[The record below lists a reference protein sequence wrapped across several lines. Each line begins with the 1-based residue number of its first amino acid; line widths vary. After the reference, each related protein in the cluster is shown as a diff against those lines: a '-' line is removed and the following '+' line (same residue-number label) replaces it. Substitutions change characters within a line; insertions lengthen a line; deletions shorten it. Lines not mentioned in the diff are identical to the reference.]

1 MESEKFSILISP
13 EVLSSDLTNIIYTAS
28 TTYLLGQ
35 DECITSATTAIQN
48 TQSIFVYS
56 GMSYI
61 LSGGT
66 NGESLLTGLT
76 VPILFTQTYNDLG
89 FYSEFDGLMYQKDI
103 VTNFLYS
110 GNSTTNLN
118 SVTLYNTSGDYTVSY
133 LDFTTFFVD
142 WGDGTPAQQLT
153 SNVITH
159 NYLVNSGYTITLSG
173 SNPWGVTIIQKPITI
188 PLQSVTVPN
197 PTGNIVFVPQQGN
210 WANIPISYNYIYDLD
225 SNNTIPYQISSNW
238 TNVPFPLS
246 GFTTSRLQ
254 DLKRW
259 GPVPYTVGYVV
270 TKNNQVF
277 GQVNSITADVTGYT
291 INNVDYYDL
300 INGKTLYVVNSSGL
314 TANDIVASAITK
326 NEYLLDFVMAPEVQT
341 DIYVERGKYSAFE
354 SLQRLGEV
362 DNIGDM
368 VRYGYG
374 FFKINNA

>member
-1 MESEKFSILISP
+1 MESEKFSVLISP
-13 EVLSSDLTNIIYTAS
+13 EVLSSDLINLIYTAS
-28 TTYLLGQ
+28 TTYELGQ

-66 NGESLLTGLT
+66 NGDSLLTGLT
-76 VPILFTQTYNDLG
+76 MPILFTQTYNDIG
-89 FYSEFDGLMYQKDI
+89 FYSEFDGLMVQKDI

-110 GNSTTNLN
+110 GNSTSNLN

-133 LDFTTFFVD
+133 LDFTTFYVD
-142 WGDGTPAQQLT
+142 WGDNSPTQQLT
-153 SNVITH
+153 SSSLTH
-159 NYLVNSGYTITLSG
+159 TYLANNDYTITLSG
-173 SNPWGVTIIQKPITI
+173 SNPWGVTIIEKPITI
-188 PLQSVTVPN
+188 PLQSVTITNPN
-197 PTGNIVFVPQQGN
+197 GNIVFVPQQGN
-210 WANIPISYNYIYDLD
+210 WANIPLSYDYIYTLD

-238 TNVPFPLS
+238 TTIPFPIS
-246 GFTTSRLQ
+246 GFTKSKLI

-259 GPVPYTVGYVV
+259 GSIPYTVGYVFN
-270 TKNNQVF
+270 KNNQVF

-326 NEYLLDFVMAPEVQT
+326 NEYLLDFVMAPEIQT

-374 FFKINNA
+374 FFKINKA

>member
-1 MESEKFSILISP
+1 MESEKFSVLISP
-13 EVLSSDLTNIIYTAS
+13 EVLSSDLVNFVYTAS
-28 TTYLLGQ
+28 TTYELGE
-35 DECITSATTAIQN
+35 DECITTATTATIT
-48 TQSIFVYS
+48 TQDISVYS

-66 NGESLLTGLT
+66 NGDSLLTGLT
-76 VPILFTQTYNDLG
+76 MPVLFTQTYNDLG

-110 GNSTTNLN
+110 GNNTTNLN

-133 LDFTTFFVD
+133 LDFTTYYVD
-142 WGDGTPAQQLT
+142 WGDGSPTQQLT
-153 SNVITH
+153 TSDVTH
-159 NYLVNSGYTITLSG
+159 TYLVNSGYTITLSG

-188 PLQSVTVPN
+188 PLQSVTIPN
-197 PTGNIVFVPQQGN
+197 PNGNIVFVPQQGN
-210 WANIPISYNYIYDLD
+210 WTNIPISYDYIYPLD
-225 SNNTIPYQISSNW
+225 ANNNIPYQISSNW
-238 TNVPFPLS
+238 TSVPFPIS
-246 GFTTSRLQ
+246 GFTSSRLQ

-259 GPVPYTVGYVV
+259 GSVPYTVGYVF

-277 GQVNSITADVTGYT
+277 GQVNSITPDFTGYT

-300 INGKTLYVVNSSGL
+300 VNGKTLYVVNSSGL

>member
-1 MESEKFSILISP
+1 MESEKFSVLISP
-13 EVLSSDLTNIIYTAS
+13 EVLSSDLINLIYTAS
-28 TTYLLGQ
+28 TTYELGQ

-66 NGESLLTGLT
+66 NGDSLLTGLT
-76 VPILFTQTYNDLG
+76 MPILFTQTYNDIG
-89 FYSEFDGLMYQKDI
+89 FYSEFDGLMVQKDI

-110 GNSTTNLN
+110 GNSTSNLN

-133 LDFTTFFVD
+133 LDFTTFYVD
-142 WGDGTPAQQLT
+142 WGDNSPTQQLT
-153 SNVITH
+153 SSSLTH
-159 NYLVNSGYTITLSG
+159 TYLANNDYTITLSG
-173 SNPWGVTIIQKPITI
+173 SNPWGVTIIEKPITI
-188 PLQSVTVPN
+188 PLQSVTISNPN
-197 PTGNIVFVPQQGN
+197 GNIVFVPQQGN
-210 WANIPISYNYIYDLD
+210 WANIPLSYDYIYTLD

-238 TNVPFPLS
+238 TTIPFPIS
-246 GFTTSRLQ
+246 GFTNSKLI

-259 GPVPYTVGYVV
+259 GSIPYTVGYVFN
-270 TKNNQVF
+270 KNNQVF
-277 GQVNSITADVTGYT
+277 GQVNLITADVTGYT

-326 NEYLLDFVMAPEVQT
+326 NEYLLDFVMAPEIQT

-374 FFKINNA
+374 FFKINKA

>member
-1 MESEKFSILISP
+1 MESEKFSVLISP
-13 EVLSSDLTNIIYTAS
+13 EVLSSDLIEFVYTAS
-28 TTYLLGQ
+28 TADSNISQPGF
-35 DECITSATTAIQN
+35 I
-48 TQSIFVYS
+48 YS

-66 NGESLLTGLT
+66 NGDSLLTGLT
-76 VPILFTQTYNDLG
+76 MPLLFTQTYNDLG
-89 FYSEFDGLMYQKDI
+89 FYSEFDGLMVQKDI

-133 LDFTTFFVD
+133 LDFTTYYVD
-142 WGDGTPAQQLT
+142 WGDGSPTQQLST
-153 SNVITH
+153 SAITH
-159 NYLVNSGYTITLSG
+159 TYLANNLYTITLSG

-188 PLQSVTVPN
+188 PLQSVTIPN
-197 PTGNIVFVPQQGN
+197 PNGNIVFVPQQGN
-210 WANIPISYNYIYDLD
+210 WANIPISYDYIYDLD

-238 TNVPFPLS
+238 TSVPFPIS
-246 GFTTSRLQ
+246 GFTSSRLQ

-259 GPVPYTVGYVV
+259 GSVPYTVGYVF

-277 GQVNSITADVTGYT
+277 GQVNSITPDFTGYT

-300 INGKTLYVVNSSGL
+300 VNGKTLYVVNSSGL

>member
-28 TTYLLGQ
+28 TTYLLGK

-48 TQSIFVYS
+48 TQNIFVYS

-197 PTGNIVFVPQQGN
+197 PSGNIVFVPQQGN
-210 WANIPISYNYIYDLD
+210 WANTPISYNYIYDLD

-259 GPVPYTVGYVV
+259 GPAPYTVGYVV

>member
-1 MESEKFSILISP
+1 MESEKFSVLISP
-13 EVLSSDLTNIIYTAS
+13 EVLSSDLINLIYTAS
-28 TTYLLGQ
+28 TTYELGQ

-66 NGESLLTGLT
+66 NGDSLLTGLT
-76 VPILFTQTYNDLG
+76 MPILFTQTYNDIG
-89 FYSEFDGLMYQKDI
+89 FYSEFDGLMVQKDI

-110 GNSTTNLN
+110 GNSTSNLN

-133 LDFTTFFVD
+133 LDFTTFYVD
-142 WGDGTPAQQLT
+142 WGDNSPTQQLT
-153 SNVITH
+153 SSSLTH
-159 NYLVNSGYTITLSG
+159 TYLANNDYTITLSG
-173 SNPWGVTIIQKPITI
+173 SNPWGVTIIEKPITI
-188 PLQSVTVPN
+188 PLQSVTISNPN
-197 PTGNIVFVPQQGN
+197 GNIVFVPQQGN
-210 WANIPISYNYIYDLD
+210 WANIPLSYDYIYTLD

-238 TNVPFPLS
+238 TTIPFPIS
-246 GFTTSRLQ
+246 GFTKSKLI

-259 GPVPYTVGYVV
+259 GSIPYTVGYVFN
-270 TKNNQVF
+270 KNNQVF

-326 NEYLLDFVMAPEVQT
+326 NEYLLDFVMAPEIQT

-374 FFKINNA
+374 FFKINKA

>member
-1 MESEKFSILISP
+1 MESEKFSVLISP
-13 EVLSSDLTNIIYTAS
+13 EVLSSDLINLIYTAS
-28 TTYLLGQ
+28 TTYELGH

-66 NGESLLTGLT
+66 NGDSLLTGLT
-76 VPILFTQTYNDLG
+76 MPILFTQTYNDIG
-89 FYSEFDGLMYQKDI
+89 FYSEFDGLMVQKDI

-110 GNSTTNLN
+110 GNSTSNLN

-133 LDFTTFFVD
+133 LDFTTFYVD
-142 WGDGTPAQQLT
+142 WGDNSPTQQLT
-153 SNVITH
+153 SSSLTH
-159 NYLVNSGYTITLSG
+159 TYLANNDYTITLSG
-173 SNPWGVTIIQKPITI
+173 SNPWGVTIIEKPITI
-188 PLQSVTVPN
+188 PLQSVTITNPN
-197 PTGNIVFVPQQGN
+197 GNIVFVPQQGN
-210 WANIPISYNYIYDLD
+210 WANIPLSYDYIYTLD

-238 TNVPFPLS
+238 TTIPFPIS
-246 GFTTSRLQ
+246 GFTKSKLI

-259 GPVPYTVGYVV
+259 GSIPYTVGYVFN
-270 TKNNQVF
+270 KNNQVF

-326 NEYLLDFVMAPEVQT
+326 NEYLLDFVMAPEIQT

-374 FFKINNA
+374 FFKINKA

>member
-1 MESEKFSILISP
+1 MESEKFSVLISP
-13 EVLSSDLTNIIYTAS
+13 EVLSSDLINLIYTAS
-28 TTYLLGQ
+28 TTYELGQ

-66 NGESLLTGLT
+66 NGDSLLTGLT
-76 VPILFTQTYNDLG
+76 MPILFTQTYNDIG
-89 FYSEFDGLMYQKDI
+89 FYSEFDGLMVQKDI

-133 LDFTTFFVD
+133 LDFTTFYVD
-142 WGDGTPAQQLT
+142 WGDNSPTQQLT
-153 SNVITH
+153 SSSLTH
-159 NYLVNSGYTITLSG
+159 TYLANNDYTITLSG
-173 SNPWGVTIIQKPITI
+173 SNPWGVTIIEKPITI
-188 PLQSVTVPN
+188 PLQSVTIPN
-197 PTGNIVFVPQQGN
+197 PNGNIVFVPQQGN
-210 WANIPISYNYIYDLD
+210 WANIPLSYDYIYPLD

-238 TNVPFPLS
+238 TTTPFPIS
-246 GFTTSRLQ
+246 GFTNSKLM

-259 GPVPYTVGYVV
+259 GPVPYTVGYVFN
-270 TKNNQVF
+270 KNNQVF
-277 GQVNSITADVTGYT
+277 GQINSITADFTGYT

-326 NEYLLDFVMAPEVQT
+326 NEYLLDFVMAPEIQT

>member
-1 MESEKFSILISP
+1 
-13 EVLSSDLTNIIYTAS
+13 
-28 TTYLLGQ
+28 
-35 DECITSATTAIQN
+35 
-48 TQSIFVYS
+48 
-56 GMSYI
+56 MSYI

-66 NGESLLTGLT
+66 NGDSLLTGLT
-76 VPILFTQTYNDLG
+76 MPILFTQTYNDIG
-89 FYSEFDGLMYQKDI
+89 FYSEFDGLMVQKDI

-110 GNSTTNLN
+110 GNSTSNLN

-133 LDFTTFFVD
+133 LDFTTFYVD
-142 WGDGTPAQQLT
+142 WGDNSPTQQLT
-153 SNVITH
+153 SSSLTH
-159 NYLVNSGYTITLSG
+159 TYLANNDYTITLSG
-173 SNPWGVTIIQKPITI
+173 SNPWGVTIIEKPITI
-188 PLQSVTVPN
+188 PLQSVTISNPN
-197 PTGNIVFVPQQGN
+197 GNIVFVPQQGN
-210 WANIPISYNYIYDLD
+210 WANIPLSYDYIYPLD

-238 TNVPFPLS
+238 TTIPFPIS
-246 GFTTSRLQ
+246 GFTNSKLI

-259 GPVPYTVGYVV
+259 GSIPYTVGYVFN
-270 TKNNQVF
+270 KNNQVF

-326 NEYLLDFVMAPEVQT
+326 NEYLLDFVMAPEIQT

>member
-1 MESEKFSILISP
+1 MESEKFSVLISP
-13 EVLSSDLTNIIYTAS
+13 EVLSSDLINLIYTAS
-28 TTYLLGQ
+28 TTYELGQ

-66 NGESLLTGLT
+66 NGDSLLTGLT
-76 VPILFTQTYNDLG
+76 MPILFTQTYNDIG
-89 FYSEFDGLMYQKDI
+89 FYSEFDGLMVQKDI

-110 GNSTTNLN
+110 GNSTSNLN

-133 LDFTTFFVD
+133 LDFTTFYVD
-142 WGDGTPAQQLT
+142 WGDNSPTQQLT
-153 SNVITH
+153 SSSLTH
-159 NYLVNSGYTITLSG
+159 TYLANNDYTITLSG
-173 SNPWGVTIIQKPITI
+173 SNPWGVTIIEKPITI
-188 PLQSVTVPN
+188 PLQSVTITNPN
-197 PTGNIVFVPQQGN
+197 GNIVFVPQQGN
-210 WANIPISYNYIYDLD
+210 WANIPLSYDYIYTLD

-238 TNVPFPLS
+238 TTIPFPIS
-246 GFTTSRLQ
+246 GFTNSKLI

-259 GPVPYTVGYVV
+259 GSIPYTVGYVFN
-270 TKNNQVF
+270 KNNQVF

-326 NEYLLDFVMAPEVQT
+326 NEYLLDFVMAPEIQT

-374 FFKINNA
+374 FFKINKA

>member
-142 WGDGTPAQQLT
+142 WGDGTPTQQLT

-197 PTGNIVFVPQQGN
+197 PSGNIVFVPQQGN